1 LAWAV
6 IVPPVCAA
14 VPVGVPETALIP
26 AAVIIDAERVG
37 AVVGTVKMALAF
49 ENVATVEEL

>member
-1 LAWAV
+1 
-6 IVPPVCAA
+6 
-14 VPVGVPETALIP
+14 VGVPETALIP